1 MSAIRI
7 VVFIHSLDGG
17 GAERCVSRLLEQW
30 ARTRPEI
37 ELHLV
42 LNKAR
47 FDYTVPPSVR
57 VHIIGCEHVTL
68 LGKVIDQFRR
78 LKRAIE
84 LLNAVRP
91 DAVLALMPWS
101 NLLALLARVF
111 SRTKPRL
118 VLSERTSYALQTGHG
133 LKGLV
138 VRAMVRFVYPAADRL
153 VAVSEDLADEL
164 RRTGGLQQNFV
175 VAIPNAV
182 DSEAL
187 RAAARAVADPHPWL
201 ATSRET
207 PTVVFAGRL
216 EAVKGLDVLL
226 DAWERVLRRIP
237 ARLLILGKGSQL
249 ERLQAQAAALPD
261 GGASVQL
268 LPFQANPFAFIERAD
283 VFVLPS
289 RREGFPNVLLE
300 ALALGRPCVAANCPT
315 GPRELLG
322 DDEFGLLVPPA
333 NAEAL
338 ADALVRMLSEP
349 ALRAH
354 FGEQARI
361 RAARFS
367 PAAVAERYLSV
378 LLGERAARPPC
389 EARPLAGPRRRG

>member
-1 MSAIRI
+1 MSATRI
-7 VVFIHSLDGG
+7 VVFIHSMDGG

-30 ARTRPEI
+30 TKTRPEL

-47 FDYTVPPSVR
+47 FDYAVPPGVH
-57 VHIIGCEHVTL
+57 VHIVGCERSTL
-68 LGKVIDQFRR
+68 LGKVADQFRR
-78 LKRAIE
+78 LGRAVR
-84 LLNAVRP
+84 LLNQVRP

-101 NLLALLARVF
+101 NLLALLARTF

-118 VLSERTSYALQTGHG
+118 VLSERASYAPQTGHG
-133 LKGLV
+133 VKGFV
-138 VRAMVRFVYPAADRL
+138 VRAMVRLVYPAADRL
-153 VAVSEDLADEL
+153 VAVSEDLAEEL
-164 RRTGGLQQNFV
+164 RRTGRLQREFV

-187 RAAARAVADPHPWL
+187 HAAARALADPHPWL
-201 ATSRET
+201 ATPREI

-216 EAVKGLDVLL
+216 ESVKGLDVLL
-226 DAWERVLRRIP
+226 DAWEQVQRRAP

-300 ALALGRPCVAANCPT
+300 ALALGKPCVAANCPT

-322 DDEFGLLVPPA
+322 DDEYGLLVPPG
-333 NAEAL
+333 NVEAL
-338 ADALVRMLSEP
+338 ANALVRMLSEP
-349 ALRAH
+349 ALRARY
-354 FGEQARI
+354 GAQARI
-361 RAARFS
+361 RAARLS
-367 PAAVAERYLSV
+367 PAAVADRYLSV
-378 LLGERAARPPC
+378 LRGERGTHQAS
-389 EARPLAGPRRRG
+389 